1 MASRQVEIPT
11 LKRLFAESGGQCAKC
26 DLDLFPDGK
35 LIGEICHIEAFSSGG
50 PRYNSQL
57 KIRNLENH
65 YDNLI
70 ILCPS
75 CHTEI
80 DKKGN
85 EITFS
90 KERLIDYKTNQLTK
104 ALKASKT
111 EIDETQIEQV
121 LNKFEKSIQTEL
133 IDIRGLLSE
142 IIESKCFRLISEEFK
157 GESDYWNSSF
167 ENINSYFFSKKD
179 IAIVESIKRGT
190 EIEFPQSYILVGPP
204 SSGKTTL
211 VLKLTNELPDSFTHF
226 YINLGQPFSLES
238 IRNDLRYLKKFNAFI
253 FVDDCHLNNNVAC
266 DIYKLCNE
274 SPNLTL
280 VFIYR
285 EISDEFKISDHN
297 GLNLFKT
304 VSQVYDIDTFAN
316 QNEKIKTL
324 IENKRKVILDKTGKK
339 PTIGDIEKVYGFI
352 DKNLL
357 KLSLLLQEWEEQP
370 SSILDSIDNA
380 SLNRLLYKR
389 FLNTRYQ
396 SKEIEWLKTYAS
408 INKYEIPFRIFDE
421 TNLKDQLLKDAL
433 VKKLKIEYT
442 FFHSS
447 FANLI
452 LLSILSKDD
461 NFDLKY
467 PKGLKSFEEFT
478 VKKYLVD
485 LANINAHKYP
495 DNIVYLLRSILV
507 NKNFDLYKFL
517 IRDNDIK
524 KLIVQYFKYTD
535 NYEII
540 SSFLKDIATSCSN
553 KYHTYYSEIVDNAR
567 LLKMLGKQPIN
578 VLELKTLLFILK
590 DNSYKEFKKFIKS
603 IPKEKLKSLVLS
615 SKLSDITYTTRYICE
630 FDKEFAE
637 YLIEDVSIED
647 WVTLFNSSSV
657 VNISNSTIE
666 LQQIKNKEYVRN
678 VLLKINIEAI
688 VKNSNRDPID
698 GLTQAIQTLNKVNE
712 VVSKRIAD
720 SLSEHFLT
728 QRIYNQPLDKISKC
742 FQELYPYK
750 KDELTQIVN
759 QFIDEDIIS
768 EFSDYSLVKI
778 GKTISELSDI
788 NEEKISSLV
797 VNQNF
802 QLLLLRKLSEE
813 TTVGNIAKI
822 IADLRKANSDS
833 ANSFVANLSHEILKD
848 LIPNSTIEQL
858 STFIY
863 NIYNIP
869 NYKHKAIEL
878 YLSIPTKSFASKTLD
893 KKFGI
898 SNYETCIST
907 LSKVDRPKTNDFFK
921 SIPDNILLDKCIG
934 VGPRKVFQTLKNL
947 YLPYQTKI
955 KNLSNEVI
963 KDKRFQ
969 NELDNIN
976 ITDLIHS
983 YSFYLNIDQD
993 NAITEFASR
1002 IENITLKDFEGI
1014 DISAFSDGLKLIN
1027 DKCELSRNI
1036 PLIKTFETYLIN
1048 SYAQFRCNQISITF
1062 INLRFIDKQ
1071 FAYELLE
1078 RTNIEILAEKAV
1090 EIDGTNKL
1098 DGFLG
1103 EIKTVNPEFHLKLTT
1118 EIGKRRKKI
1127 I

>member
-1 MASRQVEIPT
+1 MATRQVDIPT
-11 LKRLFAESGGQCAKC
+11 IKRLFAESGGQCAKC

-57 KIRNLENH
+57 KKSNLENH

-104 ALKASKT
+104 ALKSSKT

-133 IDIRGLLSE
+133 IDIKGLLSE

-179 IAIVESIKRGT
+179 IAIIESIKRGT

-211 VLKLTNELPDSFTHF
+211 VLKLTNELPDSYTHF

-324 IENKRKVILDKTGKK
+324 IENKRKVILDKTRKN

-433 VKKLKIEYT
+433 VKKLEIEYT

-467 PKGLKSFEEFT
+467 PGGLKSFEEYT

-524 KLIVQYFKYTD
+524 NLIVQYFKYTD

-553 KYHTYYSEIVDNAR
+553 KYHTYYSEIVDNAM

-590 DNSYKEFKKFIKS
+590 DSSYKEFKKSIKS
-603 IPKEKLKSLVLS
+603 IPKEKLKNLVLS

-657 VNISNSTIE
+657 VSISISTIE

-698 GLTQAIQTLNKVNE
+698 RLTQAIQSLNKVNE
-712 VVSKRIAD
+712 IVSKQIAV
-720 SLSEHFLT
+720 SFSEHIII
-728 QRIYNQPLDKISKC
+728 QRIFNQPLDKISKC

-750 KDELTQIVN
+750 EDVLPQILN
-759 QFIDEDIIS
+759 QFNDEDIIT
-768 EFSDYSLVKI
+768 EFRDYSLVKI

-788 NEEKISSLV
+788 NKEKISNLV
-797 VNQNF
+797 INQNF
-802 QLLLLRKLSEE
+802 QLLLLSKLTEE
-813 TTVGNIAKI
+813 NNVGNIGKT
-822 IADLRKANSDS
+822 IADLKKAEPSS
-833 ANSFVANLSHEILKD
+833 ANSFISLLTPDILKN
-848 LIPNSTIEQL
+848 LIPNSSIEQL

-863 NIYNIP
+863 NLYCIEHFKNE
-869 NYKHKAIEL
+869 AIAI
-878 YLSIPTKSFASKTLD
+878 YLSIPSKLLASKTLD
-893 KKFGI
+893 KKFEI
-898 SNYETCIST
+898 TNYETCVLT
-907 LSKVDRPKTNDFFK
+907 LLKVNSEKTSEFFS
-921 SIPDNILLDKCIG
+921 SIDDSILLNKCNG
-934 VGPRKVFQTLKNL
+934 VQPRKVLQTLKNL
-947 YLPYQTKI
+947 YLANPTKI
-955 KNLSNEVI
+955 KNLSNEI
-963 KDKRFQ
+963 FKDKRFQ
-969 NELDNIN
+969 KELDTLSK
-976 ITDLIHS
+976 TDLIHS

-993 NAITEFASR
+993 NAISEFANR
-1002 IENITLKDFEGI
+1002 IKNITLKDFEGI

-1027 DKCELSRNI
+1027 DKYELSKNI

-1078 RTNIEILAEKAV
+1078 STNVEILAEKAV

-1118 EIGKRRKKI
+1118 EIEKRRKN
-1127 I
+1127 

>member
-1 MASRQVEIPT
+1 MATRQVDIPT
-11 LKRLFAESGGQCAKC
+11 IKRLFAESGGQCAKC
-26 DLDLFPDGK
+26 DLDLFPDCK

-57 KIRNLENH
+57 KKSNLENH

-111 EIDETQIEQV
+111 KIDETQIEQL

-133 IDIRGLLSE
+133 IDIKGLLSE

-167 ENINSYFFSKKD
+167 KNINSYFFSKKD
-179 IAIVESIKRGT
+179 IAIIESIKRGT

-238 IRNDLRYLKKFNAFI
+238 IRNDLRCLKKFNAFI

-266 DIYKLCNE
+266 DIYNLCNE

-324 IENKRKVILDKTGKK
+324 IENKRKVILDKTGKN
-339 PTIGDIEKVYGFI
+339 PNIGDSEKVYGFI

-380 SLNRLLYKR
+380 SLNRLLYMR

-433 VKKLKIEYT
+433 VKKLEFEYT

-461 NFDLKY
+461 NFDLKF
-467 PKGLKSFEEFT
+467 PGGLKSFEEYT

-524 KLIVQYFKYTD
+524 NLIIQYFKYTD
-535 NYEII
+535 DYEII

-567 LLKMLGKQPIN
+567 LLKMLSKEPIN

-590 DNSYKEFKKFIKS
+590 DHSFKQFKKFIKR

-615 SKLSDITYTTRYICE
+615 SNLSDITYTTRYICE

-657 VNISNSTIE
+657 VGISNSTIE

-698 GLTQAIQTLNKVNE
+698 RLTQAIQSLNKINE
-712 VVSKRIAD
+712 VVSKKIAD
-720 SLSEHFLT
+720 SVSEHFIL
-728 QRIYNQPLDKISKC
+728 QRTINQPLDKISKC
-742 FQELYPYK
+742 LQDLYIYK
-750 KDELTQIVN
+750 GDELQSIVN
-759 QFIDEDIIS
+759 QFDDEDIINELG
-768 EFSDYSLVKI
+768 EFSLAKI
-778 GKTISELSDI
+778 GKTLSELSDI
-788 NEEKISSLV
+788 NKNKISNLAVNEKLQLV
-797 VNQNF
+797 
-802 QLLLLRKLSEE
+802 LLEKLSDEQ
-813 TTVGNIAKI
+813 TLGIIGKV
-822 IADLRKANSDS
+822 IADLKKVEPNS
-833 ANSFVANLSHEILKD
+833 ANSFVSNLTSEKINN
-848 LIPNSTIEQL
+848 LIFNSSIEQL
-858 STFIY
+858 ATFIY
-863 NIYNIP
+863 NLFSIDGYRNIAV
-869 NYKHKAIEL
+869 NL
-878 YLSIPTKSFASKTLD
+878 YLSISTDLLASKVINEKLKITNL
-893 KKFGI
+893 
-898 SNYETCIST
+898 ETCIST
-907 LSKVDRPKTNDFFK
+907 LAKVKLEKTIEIFSSINDNLLFSKCNG
-921 SIPDNILLDKCIG
+921 IQ
-934 VGPRKVFQTLKNL
+934 PRKVLQSLKAL
-947 YLPYQTKI
+947 YNINPKKI
-955 KNLSNEVI
+955 KKLTEEFIKDSRFQQNLSTLS
-963 KDKRFQ
+963 K
-969 NELDNIN
+969 
-976 ITDLIHS
+976 TDLIHL
-983 YSFYLNIDQD
+983 YSLYLFIDKEKAKTELNDSIANIKVEQ
-993 NAITEFASR
+993 
-1002 IENITLKDFEGI
+1002 LEGQ
-1014 DISAFSDGLKLIN
+1014 DISAFSDGLKLVNDNLDISIN
-1027 DKCELSRNI
+1027 N
-1036 PLIKTFETYLIN
+1036 PLIKKFELYLIKTY
-1048 SYAQFRCNQISITF
+1048 SKFRCNQISITF
-1062 INLRFIDKQ
+1062 INLRFIDRQ
-1071 FAYELLE
+1071 FAYDLINKLS
-1078 RTNIEILAEKAV
+1078 IVILAEKAI
-1090 EIDGTNKL
+1090 EIDGTKKL
-1098 DGFLG
+1098 NGFLG
-1103 EIKTVNPEFHLKLTT
+1103 EIKVVNPEFCLKLTT
-1118 EIGKRRKKI
+1118 EIEKRRKQQL
-1127 I
+1127 

>member
-1 MASRQVEIPT
+1 MATRQVDIPT
-11 LKRLFAESGGQCAKC
+11 IKRLFAESGGQCAKC

-57 KIRNLENH
+57 KKSNLENH

-104 ALKASKT
+104 ASKASKT

-133 IDIRGLLSE
+133 IEIKGLLSE
-142 IIESKCFRLISEEFK
+142 IIENKCFRLISEEFK
-157 GESDYWNSSF
+157 GESDYWNSSL
-167 ENINSYFFSKKD
+167 ENIKSYFFSKKD
-179 IAIVESIKRGT
+179 ISIVESIKRGT
-190 EIEFPQSYILVGPP
+190 EIAFPQSYILVGPP

-211 VLKLTNELPDSFTHF
+211 LLKLTNELPDSFTHF

-297 GLNLFKT
+297 GLNLFKN

-324 IENKRKVILDKTGKK
+324 IENKRKVILDKTGKN

-433 VKKLKIEYT
+433 VKKLEIEYT

-461 NFDLKY
+461 NFDLKF
-467 PKGLKSFEEFT
+467 PGGVKSFEEYT

-485 LANINAHKYP
+485 LANINANKYP

-524 KLIVQYFKYTD
+524 NLIIQYFKYTD
-535 NYEII
+535 DYEII

-553 KYHTYYSEIVDNAR
+553 KYHTYYSEIVDYAR
-567 LLKMLGKQPIN
+567 LLKMHSKLPIN
-578 VLELKTLLFILK
+578 VLELKTILFILK
-590 DNSYKEFKKFIKS
+590 DHSFKEFKNFIKS
-603 IPKEKLKSLVLS
+603 IPKEKLKSMVLS
-615 SKLSDITYTTRYICE
+615 SNLSDITYTTRYICE

-657 VNISNSTIE
+657 VGISNSTIE

-698 GLTQAIQTLNKVNE
+698 TLTQAIQSLNKVNE
-712 VVSKRIAD
+712 IVSKQIAD
-720 SLSEHFLT
+720 SFSEHIIT
-728 QRIYNQPLDKISKC
+728 QRIFNQPLDKISKC

-750 KDELTQIVN
+750 EDVLPQILK
-759 QFIDEDIIS
+759 QFNDEDIIT
-768 EFSDYSLVKI
+768 EFRDYSLVKM

-788 NEEKISSLV
+788 NKEKISNLV
-797 VNQNF
+797 INQNF
-802 QLLLLRKLSEE
+802 QLLLLSKLSEE
-813 TTVGNIAKI
+813 NNVGNIGKT
-822 IADLRKANSDS
+822 IADLKKAEPSS
-833 ANSFVANLSHEILKD
+833 ANSFISLLTPDILKN
-848 LIPNSTIEQL
+848 LIPNSSIEQL

-863 NIYNIP
+863 NLYSIEHFKNE
-869 NYKHKAIEL
+869 AITI
-878 YLSIPTKSFASKTLD
+878 YLSIPSKLLASKTLN
-893 KKFGI
+893 KKFVI
-898 SNYETCIST
+898 TNYETCVLT
-907 LSKVDRPKTNDFFK
+907 LFKVNSEKTSEFFS
-921 SIPDNILLDKCIG
+921 SIDDSILLNKCNG
-934 VGPRKVFQTLKNL
+934 VHPRKVLQALKNL
-947 YLPYQTKI
+947 YLANPTKI
-955 KNLSNEVI
+955 KNLSNEI
-963 KDKRFQ
+963 FKDKRFQ
-969 NELDNIN
+969 KELDSLSK
-976 ITDLIHS
+976 TDLIHS

-1027 DKCELSRNI
+1027 DKYELSRNI

-1103 EIKTVNPEFHLKLTT
+1103 EIKTVSPEFHLKLTT
-1118 EIGKRRKKI
+1118 EIGKRRKN
-1127 I
+1127 

>member
-1 MASRQVEIPT
+1 MATRQVDIPT
-11 LKRLFAESGGQCAKC
+11 IKRLFAESGGQCAKC

-57 KIRNLENH
+57 KKSNLENH

-133 IDIRGLLSE
+133 IDIKGLLSE
-142 IIESKCFRLISEEFK
+142 IIENKCFRLISEEFK

-167 ENINSYFFSKKD
+167 ENINSYYFSKKD

-238 IRNDLRYLKKFNAFI
+238 IRNDLRYLKKFNSFI

-324 IENKRKVILDKTGKK
+324 IENKRKVILDKTGKN

-433 VKKLKIEYT
+433 VKKLEIEYT

-467 PKGLKSFEEFT
+467 PGGLKSFEEYT

-524 KLIVQYFKYTD
+524 NLIVQYFKYTD

-567 LLKMLGKQPIN
+567 LLKMLGKQPLN

-590 DNSYKEFKKFIKS
+590 DNSFKEFKKFIKS

-615 SKLSDITYTTRYICE
+615 SKLSDITYTSRYICE
-630 FDKEFAE
+630 FDKEFAK

-647 WVTLFNSSSV
+647 WVTLFNTSSV
-657 VNISNSTIE
+657 VSISNSTIE

-698 GLTQAIQTLNKVNE
+698 RLTQAIQSLNKVNE
-712 VVSKRIAD
+712 IVSKQIAD
-720 SLSEHFLT
+720 SFSEHIII
-728 QRIYNQPLDKISKC
+728 QRIFNQPLDKISKC

-750 KDELTQIVN
+750 EDVLPQILK
-759 QFIDEDIIS
+759 QFNDEDIIT
-768 EFSDYSLVKI
+768 EFRDYSLVKI

-788 NEEKISSLV
+788 NKEKISNLV
-797 VNQNF
+797 INQNF
-802 QLLLLRKLSEE
+802 QLLLLGKLSEE
-813 TTVGNIAKI
+813 NNVGNIGKT
-822 IADLRKANSDS
+822 IADLKKAEPNS
-833 ANSFVANLSHEILKD
+833 ANSFISNLTPAILKN
-848 LIPNSTIEQL
+848 LIPNSSIEQL

-863 NIYNIP
+863 NLYCTENFK
-869 NYKHKAIEL
+869 NEAIAI
-878 YLSIPTKSFASKTLD
+878 YLSIPSKLLVSKTLD
-893 KKFGI
+893 KKFEI
-898 SNYETCIST
+898 TNYETCVLT
-907 LSKVDRPKTNDFFK
+907 LLKVNTEKTTEFFS
-921 SIPDNILLDKCIG
+921 SIDDSILLNKCNR
-934 VGPRKVFQTLKNL
+934 VEPRKVLQALKNL
-947 YLPYQTKI
+947 YLANPAKI
-955 KNLSNEVI
+955 KKLANEI
-963 KDKRFQ
+963 FKDKRFQ
-969 NELDNIN
+969 KELDSLSK
-976 ITDLIHS
+976 TDLIHS
-983 YSFYLNIDQD
+983 FSFYLNIDND
-993 NAITEFASR
+993 NAISEFGTR
-1002 IENITLKDFEGI
+1002 IKNITLSDFEGI

-1027 DKCELSRNI
+1027 DKFEFSRNT

-1078 RTNIEILAEKAV
+1078 TTNVEILAKKAI

-1098 DGFLG
+1098 SGFLG

-1118 EIGKRRKKI
+1118 EIEKRRKN
-1127 I
+1127 